1 MARKFPAR
9 YDPLRSPRTASHR
22 RGSTLTTTFREL
34 GILPETAE
42 ALEAVGIVNPFPIQE
57 MTLPVALSGT
67 DVIGQAKTGT
77 GKTLGFGL
85 PILERV
91 TVPTDVEAGRAK
103 PEQLTDAPQALV
115 VVPTRELCQQVTND
129 LLTAGKVRNVRVLAI
144 YGGRAYEPQVEALK
158 KGVDVIVG
166 TPGRLLDLAGQ
177 RKLDLSHVKVLVLD
191 EADEMLDLG
200 FLPDV
205 EKIINML
212 PAKRQT
218 MLFSATMP
226 GAVIGL
232 ARRYMSQ
239 PTHIRATSPDGEGAT
254 VANIKQHVYRAHN
267 MDKPEMVS
275 RILQANGRGLA
286 MIFCRTKRT
295 AADIAEQLERR
306 GFASGAVHGDLG
318 QGAREQALR
327 AFRNGKVDVL
337 VCTDV
342 AARGIDVE
350 GVTHVINYQSP
361 EDEKTFL
368 HRVGRTGRAG
378 NKGTAVTLVDWDDIP
393 RWQLIN
399 KALELDF
406 HEPVETYSS
415 SPHLFEDLDIPAGTK
430 GILPR
435 AERTRAG
442 LGAEELEDLGEPGGR
457 RARGPKGHDRTE
469 RTEERPERTRTPRQR
484 RRTRG
489 GSDTDAPASA
499 APAVEAAP
507 VTDEATAESGPRT
520 PRRRRRTRVG
530 APGSAPV
537 TQAVKAA
544 PVAEAAPVAPAARV
558 AVEEAPAARVVA
570 EAPAARVAVETAPAP
585 VAAAAVTEAPI
596 AEQPKAPRRRSR
608 TAARPEAVKATPAAP
623 APVAQELAPA
633 PRRRRPRVTRPV
645 EDTVSFQT
653 VETAAAAL
661 RAAAPVAEAAP
672 APVAEAPV
680 EPKKTT
686 RRRTARKAAAEPVAE
701 TAEVTVAAPVAE
713 VPAAAAVAVEA
724 VAPVAEA
731 PAAVT
736 AEVPAPRRRRVVRK
750 AAGSPVTAA
759 PVVEAIVEPAPAP
772 VVEEE
777 PKKPARRRVVRKA
790 AGSPAS
796 ATSAEPVIITVPVT
810 KAAPVAEAAPAP
822 VAEAPVA
829 EAPVEEP
836 KKAPRRRTAKKAV
849 AEPVAETAEAP
860 AAEEAPKAPRRR
872 AAKKTVTAEAPDASE
887 PKAPTRR
894 RTTKKAAAAAVAEA
908 AEAEAPKAP
917 RRRTTKKAAAQPEG

>member
-1 MARKFPAR
+1 
-9 YDPLRSPRTASHR
+9 
-22 RGSTLTTTFREL
+22 
-34 GILPETAE
+34 
-42 ALEAVGIVNPFPIQE
+42 
-57 MTLPVALSGT
+57 MTLPVALTGT

-144 YGGRAYEPQVEALK
+144 YGGRAYEPQVEALQ
-158 KGVDVIVG
+158 KGVDVVVG

-205 EKIINML
+205 EKIMNML

-239 PTHIRATSPDGEGAT
+239 PTHIRATSPDGEGVT

-378 NKGTAVTLVDWDDIP
+378 AKGTAVTLVDWDDIP

-399 KALELDF
+399 KALGLDF

-415 SPHLFEDLDIPAGTK
+415 SAHLFEELDIPAGTK

-457 RARGPKGHDRTE
+457 RGRAPKAAE
-469 RTEERPERTRTPRQR
+469 KTEERPARTRTPRQR

-489 GSDTDAPASA
+489 GSDLDDAVVSA
-499 APAVEAAP
+499 APAVETPA
-507 VTDEATAESGPRT
+507 DEAPAESGPRT

-530 APGSAPV
+530 APGSV
-537 TQAVKAA
+537 
-544 PVAEAAPVAPAARV
+544 PVAARTST
-558 AVEEAPAARVVA
+558 
-570 EAPAARVAVETAPAP
+570 TAPA
-585 VAAAAVTEAPI
+585 
-596 AEQPKAPRRRSR
+596 
-608 TAARPEAVKATPAAP
+608 
-623 APVAQELAPA
+623 
-633 PRRRRPRVTRPV
+633 
-645 EDTVSFQT
+645 
-653 VETAAAAL
+653 
-661 RAAAPVAEAAP
+661 
-672 APVAEAPV
+672 
-680 EPKKTT
+680 
-686 RRRTARKAAAEPVAE
+686 
-701 TAEVTVAAPVAE
+701 
-713 VPAAAAVAVEA
+713 
-724 VAPVAEA
+724 AEA
-731 PAAVT
+731 PAAV
-736 AEVPAPRRRRVVRK
+736 K
-750 AAGSPVTAA
+750 
-759 PVVEAIVEPAPAP
+759 
-772 VVEEE
+772 
-777 PKKPARRRVVRKA
+777 
-790 AGSPAS
+790 
-796 ATSAEPVIITVPVT
+796 VI
-810 KAAPVAEAAPAP
+810 EAP

-829 EAPVEEP
+829 VEAPVAEAPVAIEAPVVKTPVVEAPVAAPVVEAQVAEEPKAPRRRTRAARPEAAPAAPADRAPAAPAPRRRRARVARPVEETVSFQTPESAAVALMAKRAVETPAAEAPAAEAPVVEAAPVVVEEP
-836 KKAPRRRTAKKAV
+836 KKAPRRRTTKKAVAEAVAAPVAEPVVEAVATPVTEAVAEPVAETPVVAEVPAPRRRRTARRPAGSPVTAEAPVAEAPVVEPVAAPVAEEPAPRRRRTARRPAGSPVTAGAPAEVIVVASVAAPVAEPVAAPVVEEAPKEEAPKKAAPRRRTTKKAV

-872 AAKKTVTAEAPDASE
+872 TAKKAVVAEAPEASAPKTE
-887 PKAPTRR
+887 PKAPARR
-894 RTTKKAAAAAVAEA
+894 RTTKKAAAAEVEAPA
-908 AEAEAPKAP
+908 AEEAPKKAAP
-917 RRRTTKKAAAQPEG
+917 RRRTTKKAAAQPES